1 MLAVA
6 LACLLAAPTAA
17 GSSGGVSASD
27 PALRPPAKARIRDGL
42 AVAPRGAP
50 PAVVGAIGAANR
62 IAAMPYRYGGGHR
75 TFEDTGYDCSGAVSY
90 ALRGGGLLAAP
101 LASPDFMAW
110 GSPGRGRWI
119 TVFAHRGHAFVLIAG
134 LRFDTGRHSARA
146 LRRGVKPG
154 RGPRW
159 DYRRPTQGFVAR
171 HPVGL

>member
-6 LACLLAAPTAA
+6 LACLVATPAAA
-17 GSSGGVSASD
+17 GPSGGVSATD
-27 PALRPPAKARIRDGL
+27 PALRPPAKARIRNGL

-50 PAVVGAIGAANR
+50 AAVVGAIAAANR

-75 TFEDTGYDCSGAVSY
+75 SFEDTGYDCSGAISY
-90 ALRGGGLLAAP
+90 ALHGGGLLAAP
-101 LASPDFMAW
+101 LASPDFRRW
-110 GSPGRGRWI
+110 GVAGPGRWI

-134 LRFDTGRHSARA
+134 LRFDTGRRSARA

-159 DYRRPTQGFVAR
+159 DYPRPTRAFVAR
-171 HPVGL
+171 HPAGL